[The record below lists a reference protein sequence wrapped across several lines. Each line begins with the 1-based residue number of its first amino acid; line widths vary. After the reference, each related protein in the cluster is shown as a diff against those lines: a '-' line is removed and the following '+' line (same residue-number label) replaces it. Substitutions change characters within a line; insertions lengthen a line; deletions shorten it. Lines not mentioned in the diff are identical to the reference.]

1 MRTIVGIVIFFM
13 LVLPALTCTLVLFS
27 VNTWLTDGDFYA
39 EIFDNEDLYA
49 DGAVMSVVA
58 AETLN
63 SIAVDDGPFTEP
75 GVDTVRALT
84 QAFEA
89 TADAE
94 VLRDEVMAASDAL
107 VAYLNGD
114 TDSLSFA
121 VDVTSI
127 KNALVELAAQEEFA
141 AVYTTNLVACP
152 PTVDP
157 LAANGILYS
166 CIPTG
171 ANSETVAEVEQEVL
185 AATPAF
191 LDAMPDTLTTDV
203 DVSFSDVAV
212 GLRTSL
218 TFLGLFAVF
227 LLFATALIASE
238 SRKAVFLWM
247 GGMTIIAA
255 MFVLMIGFSMGSA
268 TASDSIRENTNI
280 SFEDFVVTESFE
292 AAVIDTLID
301 AASRIAEGFILVGG
315 VAALIAVILM
325 GLGLVLPGRLP
336 RDDDDG
342 YVQIPA

>member
-1 MRTIVGIVIFFM
+1 M
-13 LVLPALTCTLVLFS
+13 P
-27 VNTWLTDGDFYA
+27 
-39 EIFDNEDLYA
+39 
-49 DGAVMSVVA
+49 
-58 AETLN
+58 
-63 SIAVDDGPFTEP
+63 
-75 GVDTVRALT
+75 
-84 QAFEA
+84 
-89 TADAE
+89 
-94 VLRDEVMAASDAL
+94 
-107 VAYLNGD
+107 
-114 TDSLSFA
+114 
-121 VDVTSI
+121 
-127 KNALVELAAQEEFA
+127 
-141 AVYTTNLVACP
+141 
-152 PTVDP
+152 
-157 LAANGILYS
+157 ANGILYS